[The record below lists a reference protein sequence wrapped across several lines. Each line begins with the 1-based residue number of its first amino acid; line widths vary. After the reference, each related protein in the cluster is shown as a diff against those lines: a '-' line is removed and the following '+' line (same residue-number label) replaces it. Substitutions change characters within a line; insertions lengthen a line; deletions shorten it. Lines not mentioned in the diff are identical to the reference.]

1 MFVKHH
7 KQKEINLIP
16 LFFLVSLFWCVF
28 AKILAQKKKKK
39 SSLVK
44 TITRKR
50 KQKKKK

>member
-28 AKILAQKKKKK
+28 AKILAQ
-39 SSLVK
+39 
-44 TITRKR
+44 
-50 KQKKKK
+50 QKKKEEKVALSKP